1 MKKFFLISVALITFA
16 FSGLFAHFYNR
27 TDDLSLRYILW
38 KNNLWSYPSD
48 IIASAVIA
56 DKKRDSFVRGKTKEE
71 VKKLFPTA
79 YEESVN
85 DYQKRYEKE
94 LKLKGKE
101 YLWFSDWGVIIFF
114 ENGVG
119 EDISIMKG

>member
-56 DKKRDSFVRGKTKEE
+56 DKKRDFFVRGKNKEE
-71 VKKLFPTA
+71 VKRIFPMA
-79 YEESVN
+79 HAESTN
-85 DYQKRYEKE
+85 DYHKMYEKE
-94 LKLKGKE
+94 LKCKD
-101 YLWFSDWGVIIFF
+101 YLWLNDWGVIIFF

-119 EDISIMKG
+119 ERISIMKG

>member
-1 MKKFFLISVALITFA
+1 MKKFLLISVALITFA
-16 FSGLFAHFYNR
+16 FSGLFSHFYNR

-48 IIASAVIA
+48 IIAGGVIA

-71 VKKLFPTA
+71 VKQLFPTA
-79 YEESVN
+79 HEETVN
-85 DYQKRYEKE
+85 DYQKYYEKE
-94 LKLKGKE
+94 LKGKE
-101 YLWFSDWGVIIFF
+101 YLWLGDLDVIIFF

-119 EDISIMKG
+119 ERVSVMKG